1 MEITDKLI
9 EHLEALAH
17 IELSSEERAD
27 CRRDFE
33 KIITY
38 MDTLSALDT
47 DGVEP
52 LVHLS
57 DRVNVLR
64 EDEPGETLE
73 SDEALCNACETAA
86 SLSRKQWNEVRHGRY
101 N

>member
-17 IELSSEERAD
+17 IELGSEERAD

-33 KIITY
+33 KIISY

-52 LVHLS
+52 LTNLS
-57 DRVNVLR
+57 DTVNVLR
-64 EDEPGETLE
+64 EDEPGETLGVK
-73 SDEALCNACETAA
+73 EALSNAAETAGGCFCVP
-86 SLSRKQWNEVRHGRY
+86 KTVE
-101 N
+101 

>member
-17 IELSSEERAD
+17 IELGSEERAD

-38 MDTLSALDT
+38 MDTL
-47 DGVEP
+47 
-52 LVHLS
+52 LS
-57 DRVNVLR
+57 LI
-64 EDEPGETLE
+64 
-73 SDEALCNACETAA
+73 
-86 SLSRKQWNEVRHGRY
+86 HI
-101 N
+101 